1 MDNIFTNRRFS
12 WHDSKVTLPDGFDKE
27 TTPLFNVQVPIS
39 NSWDNK
45 EQRLLIIQEHVDSTD
60 LKERVLCSDFYGQL
74 LTNLLYQ
81 AVTYA
86 GLTTGGVSLQSYGV
100 AVVNF
105 SAFKSYHLDSKRQTI
120 ADRTFARRVEK
131 MMAMLKPTHVIVL
144 GDKAAHLILQDQ
156 HYRET
161 RGWVREYTRDWG
173 KFAAVSA
180 IDPADLIS
188 VGNAASDAALDDD
201 ADSDDD
207 EGGRDLYAK
216 TNLLGQVFRDMSNIF
231 SWGKTEDPHGLQF
244 SIAGYDEA
252 RHILLTDM
260 DKVRRL
266 FSLLMDAPLVS
277 FDTETDNLNR
287 IANKLLTLQFSM
299 GTDKAFIIPYMHRQS
314 PFTKAEKEEIRE
326 LTYKLFCNPQVD
338 PFGQDR
344 YLIGTNLQFDL
355 TQTREQMKIPII
367 TWPLFD
373 IQNADFILDEN
384 LSELDNFRGTTP
396 AAWSLAAI
404 TTRYGS
410 NAYLDKEGFNKSD
423 RANMAATDLG
433 DKSVIEYMGLDCT
446 VPYAIHEQQIAR
458 ARATGYKKFLGM
470 VLGQQSNNSHTAS
483 VMEHKGVHIDQPYL
497 VKQLKKGSELHAILQ
512 DAKDQLADTEGALAA
527 NAMLAEARGVD
538 MSGGLFSDME
548 GDDGEAIGSV
558 QIFNIDKPEHR
569 QVLFRDVMDL
579 QPVSGLGKLVRKTT
593 GQFPMKL
600 DKLWQSE
607 HREVYEVSLYT
618 RINKVAKL
626 ISSYVKSF
634 YEKVVESDDGK
645 IDGMLRPSYGF
656 LYVKTGRGNSF
667 KPSLQQT
674 PTRSKEAK
682 YVKRMF
688 AVPFG
693 FLKLKT
699 DYSANEVRFAAN
711 IAGDEVMAAPFNV
724 ARDLRTKMFWAS
736 VNGLTEK
743 VGELAKELKQKG
755 DIHIQNVFRFFKK
768 WVAKDDPLRD
778 AIKGVVFGVI
788 YGKSAGTLGR
798 DMWSQKV
805 NELKDLVWDL
815 KKQLRD
821 DVVLAKAAKDA
832 GKTVKEF
839 GSEMRHKL
847 NELTAELDTILADKT
862 RMKGRAEEVMVKMK
876 AEWKKLYKWMAS
888 MHQSAAD
895 NLYVEAPH
903 GRRRNLY
910 GMMVPRNDIQA
921 ALERRAVNAPVQG
934 FGADVGHTSARIL
947 DLELHRFLRKFK
959 LMDRNA
965 TTVPASVECA
975 VHDALLQ
982 TCPYRLIMPVLQILN
997 HCMTTGVANW
1007 FASYFGHEWLSPP
1020 EVETDIGMHE
1030 ASMLTWNYRFRTPD
1044 DLKPG
1049 DKDSSLEGCIRH
1061 GLKTQYDE
1069 GLFPKDVAVEDIVEE
1084 IFDVPEEWQTY
1095 LDERFPWFDKPDYQ
1109 KKAA

>member
-1 MDNIFTNRRFS
+1 MDNIFTEKRFS
-12 WHDSKVTLPDGFDKE
+12 WNEANITLPDGFDKE
-27 TTPLFNVQVPIS
+27 STPPFNVRVPIS
-39 NSWDNK
+39 NNWDSK

-60 LKERVLCSDFYGQL
+60 LKSKHLCSDFYGQL
-74 LTNLLYQ
+74 MTNLLFQ
-81 AVTYA
+81 AVNYA
-86 GLTTGGVSLQSYGV
+86 NLCGKKIGLNQFGV
-100 AVVNF
+100 AVANF
-105 SAFKSYHLDSKRQTI
+105 CAFKSYHLDSKRQTI

-131 MMAMLKPTHVIVL
+131 MMAQLKPTHVLVL
-144 GDKAAHLILQDQ
+144 GDKSASMILQEQ
-156 HYRET
+156 HTRET
-161 RGWVREYTRDWG
+161 RGWVRTYERPWG
-173 KFAAVSA
+173 EFVACST

-188 VGNAASDAALDDD
+188 VGNAASDAALDDED
-201 ADSDDD
+201 GDDD
-207 EGGRDLYAK
+207 DGGRDLYAK

-231 SWGKTEDPHGLQF
+231 THGHVEDEHGLQF
-244 SIAGYDEA
+244 SIAGYEEA
-252 RHILLTDM
+252 RHILLMDM
-260 DKVRRL
+260 AKVRKL
-266 FSLLMDAPLVS
+266 FGILMESDVIA

-287 IANKLLTLQFSM
+287 KANKLLTLQFSV
-299 GTDKAFIIPYMHRQS
+299 GTDKAFVIPYMHRQS
-314 PFTKAEKEEIRE
+314 PFTKVEKEEIRE
-326 LTYKLFCNPQVD
+326 LCYKLFCNPKVD
-338 PFGQDR
+338 PFGKDR
-344 YLIGTNLQFDL
+344 YLVGTNLQFDM
-355 TQTREQMKIPII
+355 TQTREQLRIPIV

-384 LSELDNFRGTTP
+384 LSELDNFKGTSP

-410 NAYLDKEGFNKSD
+410 NAYLDKEGFNKAD
-423 RANMAATDLG
+423 RANMAATDLN

-446 VPYAIHEQQIAR
+446 IPFAVHEQQIAR
-458 ARATGYKKFLGM
+458 AEATRYRRFMGM
-470 VLGQQSNNSHTAS
+470 VLGQQSNNSHAAS
-483 VMEHKGVHIDQPYL
+483 VMEHKGVHLDAAYL
-497 VKQLKKGSELHAILQ
+497 KRQLKKDSELHGILQ
-512 DAKDQLADTEGALAA
+512 DAKDQMADTDGAIEA
-527 NAMLAEARGVD
+527 NKLMAVDRGVD
-538 MSGGLFSDME
+538 SSGGLFADMT
-548 GDDGEAIGSV
+548 GDDGEAVGAV

-569 QVLFRDVMDL
+569 QVIFQDVMQL
-579 QPVSGLGKLVRKTT
+579 EPVSGFGKKDRKNGSPTMT
-593 GQFPMKL
+593 L

-618 RINKVAKL
+618 RINKVSKL

-634 YEKVVESDDGK
+634 YEKVIESDDGK
-645 IDGMLRPSYGF
+645 VDGMLRPSFGF

-724 ARDLRTKMFWAS
+724 ARELRVRMFNAS
-736 VNGLTEK
+736 LQGLADK
-743 VGELAKELKQKG
+743 VGELVAELKQKG

-768 WVAKDDPLRD
+768 WVSKSDPLRD

-805 NELKDLVWDL
+805 NELKDQVWEL

-821 DVVLAKAAKDA
+821 DVLVAKLAKDA
-832 GKTVKEF
+832 GKTPKEYA
-839 GSEMRHKL
+839 SEARHKL
-847 NELTAELDTILADKT
+847 NGLTAELDTVLSDKT

-876 AEWKKLYKWMAS
+876 GEWKKLYRWMAD
-888 MHQSAAD
+888 MHQSAAE
-895 NLYVEAPH
+895 NLHVEAPH

-934 FGADVGHTSARIL
+934 FGADVGHTSARII
-947 DLELHRFLRKFK
+947 DLEMHRFLRKFK
-959 LMDRNA
+959 LMNRDD

-975 VHDALLQ
+975 VHDALMQ
-982 TCPYRLIMPVLQILN
+982 TVAYKLVIPAIQILN

-1007 FASYFGHEWLSPP
+1007 FADYFGHEWLSPP

-1030 ASMLTWNYRFRTPD
+1030 ADMSTWDYTQ
-1044 DLKPG
+1044 
-1049 DKDSSLEGCIRH
+1049 EGLRKSIRH
-1061 GLKTQYDE
+1061 GLQTQFDE
-1069 GLFPKDVAVEDIVEE
+1069 GLFPKGVTVDEVLED
-1084 IFDVPEEWQTY
+1084 IFDVPEDQQAY
-1095 LDERFPWFDKPDYQ
+1095 LDEHFPWFDKPEYM
-1109 KKAA
+1109 KAA